1 MVAIDLT
8 KLEQQIEQLREC
20 YTEPER
26 FSKALHALL
35 GFYQR
40 YSYRPHRRAMP
51 ATFLR
56 SYNLPQQLLPQIE
69 FGLRKTAQA
78 HPEETIALAQTLWQD
93 PYFEPRALAA
103 YLLGQLPAQCSDQ
116 LSALL
121 RAWLAQ
127 PIDRGALDALFTKSI
142 APLQQANQWKPFVLE
157 LLNSPE
163 DRSRNYGLAALAHTL
178 DQFPLEELPGLLNE
192 IKPLIETTDDK
203 FATNLAKV
211 VENLARRSPQETV
224 YILKLI
230 LIETPRSAIERRIR
244 SYVPFFPEESGQSLT
259 EAIKKHARLRELEAQ
274 AAPPPSEDELST
286 QKN

>member
-8 KLEQQIEQLREC
+8 KLEQQIGFLRES
-20 YTEPER
+20 YAEPER

-51 ATFLR
+51 KTFLR
-56 SYNLPQQLLPQIE
+56 SYNLPQQVLPQIE
-69 FGLRKTAQA
+69 IGLRKTAQA
-78 HPEETIALAQTLWQD
+78 HPEKTLTLAQTLWQD

-103 YLLGQLPAQCSDQ
+103 YLLGQLPTQYADK

-121 RAWLAQ
+121 RIWLTQ
-127 PIDRGALDALFTKSI
+127 PVDRGVLETLLTKAI
-142 APLQQANQWKPFVLE
+142 TPLQQASQWKPFVLE
-157 LLNSPE
+157 LLTSPE
-163 DRSRNYGLAALAHTL
+163 DHLRNYGLAALAHTL
-178 DQFPLEELPGLLNE
+178 DQFSLEELPGLLNE
-192 IKPLIETTDDK
+192 IKPLIESADDK
-203 FATNLAKV
+203 FTANLTKV

-230 LIETPRSAIERRIR
+230 LIETPDSAIEQRIR
-244 SYVPFFPEESGQSLT
+244 SYVPFFPEESAQSLA
-259 EAIKKHARLRELEAQ
+259 EAIKKHARLRELESQ
-274 AAPPPSEDELST
+274 AVSPPSEDETST